1 VLLDNHLRPGAGKK
15 STAPVRTGTD
25 ALVRQNSG
33 GSKGVF
39 PGTKTH
45 NKSVRGRQLVL
56 CAAAG
61 ASTLRGS
68 GSRRRTRPFAG
79 SEGLRLR
86 LGTPDPTNYLAGPK
100 PSSDDDVRQCPRT
113 LAEHISCSLLLLE
126 FIPMHSDSQ
135 QFVNVAFWSRAFT
148 AITRVQIPSGT
159 PNHFNNL
166 ARSARTIPR
175 SQVAGNDY
183 RIPCCAA

>member
-1 VLLDNHLRPGAGKK
+1 MQLGFADHTTSARRGSGRYAQPFNLELRLIGKGNNNAQQNRSIK
-15 STAPVRTGTD
+15 ESRQQEN
-25 ALVRQNSG
+25 LVRRAPLRRNE
-33 GSKGVF
+33 
-39 PGTKTH
+39 
-45 NKSVRGRQLVL
+45 SVRGRQLVL

-86 LGTPDPTNYLAGPK
+86 LGTPDPTKYLAGPK

-135 QFVNVAFWSRAFT
+135 QFVNVAFWSRAS
-148 AITRVQIPSGT
+148 R
-159 PNHFNNL
+159 
-166 ARSARTIPR
+166 R
-175 SQVAGNDY
+175 
-183 RIPCCAA
+183 

>member
-1 VLLDNHLRPGAGKK
+1 LQLGFADHTTSARRGSGRYAQPFNLELRLIGKGKNNAQQNRSIKGVEAAGK
-15 STAPVRTGTD
+15 PRQEGTV
-25 ALVRQNSG
+25 AQKRI
-33 GSKGVF
+33 GSRAAIG
-39 PGTKTH
+39 PLC
-45 NKSVRGRQLVL
+45 GRR
-56 CAAAG
+56 CKH
-61 ASTLRGS
+61 LRGS

-135 QFVNVAFWSRAFT
+135 QFVNVAFWSRAS
-148 AITRVQIPSGT
+148 R
-159 PNHFNNL
+159 
-166 ARSARTIPR
+166 R
-175 SQVAGNDY
+175 
-183 RIPCCAA
+183 

>member
-1 VLLDNHLRPGAGKK
+1 LQLDLRTTRRRRGGEVGAMRNR
-15 STAPVRTGTD
+15 STLSSGSLERGTTMPSKTD
-25 ALVRQNSG
+25 RSKESRQQENLVRRAPLRRNE
-33 GSKGVF
+33 
-39 PGTKTH
+39 
-45 NKSVRGRQLVL
+45 SVRGRQLVL

-135 QFVNVAFWSRAFT
+135 QFVNVAFWSRAS
-148 AITRVQIPSGT
+148 R
-159 PNHFNNL
+159 
-166 ARSARTIPR
+166 R
-175 SQVAGNDY
+175 
-183 RIPCCAA
+183 